1 MRVQEWELL
10 DAATW
15 SAGQY
20 AGLSPHHTTLPP
32 TQKHTVAAEGLLP
45 DWALLSSTGGFT
57 ELSWIRTGPRAKRE
71 ESVGPTRGARATRQD
86 TTTMTL
92 EAGYDFDVLNVSM
105 IPRIAAA
112 TTRRR
117 RAGTVVASRH
127 TQV

>member
-1 MRVQEWELL
+1 MRRREVL
-10 DAATW
+10 T
-15 SAGQY
+15 GTR
-20 AGLSPHHTTLPP
+20 GRVHTTLPSHLRKS
-32 TQKHTVAAEGLLP
+32 THVAAEGLLP
-45 DWALLSSTGGFT
+45 GRALLSSKGGFT
-57 ELSWIRTGPRAKRE
+57 ELPWIRAGPRAKNE
-71 ESVGPTRGARATRQD
+71 ERVGPTRGTRATRQD